1 MEHTQENIER
11 IADKIID
18 GLELED
24 LIQWVKDDLCNV
36 MLEKEIFDLNVESL
50 CCCPSV
56 ACPIHGLPPGSS
68 SGGW

>member
-24 LIQWVKDDLCNV
+24 LIVWFKIILF
-36 MLEKEIFDLNVESL
+36 EELND
-50 CCCPSV
+50 
-56 ACPIHGLPPGSS
+56 G
-68 SGGW
+68 